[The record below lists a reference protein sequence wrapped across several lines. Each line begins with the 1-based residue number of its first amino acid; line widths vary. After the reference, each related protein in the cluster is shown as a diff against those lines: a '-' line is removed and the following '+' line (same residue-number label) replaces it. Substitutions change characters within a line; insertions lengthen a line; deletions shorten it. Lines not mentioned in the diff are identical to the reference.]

1 MFLHLNI
8 KLNAESKQQDRHFKN
23 VLIAIYKKNLTKFSE
38 CFRRHPG
45 NFSKYSAGEQR
56 TNSVSWSQ

>member
-8 KLNAESKQQDRHFKN
+8 KLNAESKQQEHHFKN
-23 VLIAIYKKNLTKFSE
+23 LLIAIYKKNLTKFSE

-45 NFSKYSAGEQR
+45 NFSKYSAEQI
-56 TNSVSWSQ
+56 Q